1 MTEVTL
7 TRLSYAYNPRAK
19 DALALN
25 DVSLQIASG
34 ELLAVLG
41 PSGCGKTTLLR
52 LIAGLQNPTKGDIR
66 FDGISVKGLSPKKR
80 GVMMVFQDDQLFPY
94 MNVFNNVA
102 FGLKSQRI
110 VGRKLRQRVS
120 KTLELVQMSGYE
132 RRFPHELSGG
142 EQQRIALARAIAIQP
157 RVLLLDEPLSHLDST
172 LRYTLR
178 ETIRELQRHLGI
190 TMLFVTHDQVEAR
203 GVADR
208 IAVLFNGQLHQ
219 ITHADTLYQQPD
231 TEVIARFLGIVN
243 IFEGQLTG
251 RCIRTELGD
260 VYVGHPPSTHNGA
273 IKFFVPTTAI
283 HVCTEMANGINTFAA
298 RVIDHRYYGNI
309 LRYRLKIND
318 TTLYMDRLQPLS
330 YPMNAQIYVYIAPED
345 VRTLS

>member
-7 TRLSYAYNPRAK
+7 TRLSYAYNQRAK

-25 DVSLQIASG
+25 DVSLQVASG

-41 PSGCGKTTLLR
+41 PSGCGKTTMLR
-52 LIAGLQNPTKGDIR
+52 LIAGLQIPTSGDIQ
-66 FDGISVKGLSPKKR
+66 FDSVSVKGLSPKKR

-120 KTLELVQMSGYE
+120 ETLELVQMSGYE

-142 EQQRIALARAIAIQP
+142 EQQRIALARAIAVQP

-172 LRYTLR
+172 LRDTLR
-178 ETIRELQRHLGI
+178 ETIRALQRHLGI
-190 TMLFVTHDQVEAR
+190 TMVFVTHDQVEAR

-219 ITHADTLYQQPD
+219 IAQADTLYQQPH
-231 TEVIARFLGIVN
+231 TESIARFLGIVN
-243 IFEGQLTG
+243 IFEGQLVGQCIHTG
-251 RCIRTELGD
+251 LGE
-260 VYVGHPPSTHNGA
+260 VHIGHPLSGSNRA
-273 IKFFVPTTAI
+273 VKFFVPSTSI
-283 HVCTEMANGINTFAA
+283 HVCAEKSSGSNAFAA
-298 RVIDHRYYGNI
+298 CVADYRHYGNI
-309 LRYRLKIND
+309 LRYKLQVNG
-318 TTLYMDRLQPLS
+318 TTLYMDRLQPL
-330 YPMNAQIYVYIAPED
+330 PHRPNEQIYVYIPPEK
-345 VRTLS
+345 VRILA